1 MRKRGFTLIEVAIA
15 IALFAIVTVWSINV
29 LINMSKGSSTTEDLT
44 IATLLASQK
53 IEELKSYSY
62 DELNNTQNVTTP
74 TDFPSPYNNYQY
86 TLNITK
92 DEQNDYAKFKV
103 IFSVYKKNNPTPLIT
118 IDANYIRRISD
129 GKNIGL

>member
-15 IALFAIVTVWSINV
+15 IALFAIVALWSINV

-62 DELNNTQNVTTP
+62 NDLNSIQNGTTQNFNP
-74 TDFPSPYNNYQY
+74 PYENYSY

-92 DEQNDYAKFKV
+92 YQQNDYAKFIV
-103 IFSVYKKNNPTPLIT
+103 SVSVYKKNNSTPLIT